1 MEFRVEFQEVTGA
14 ISTVMEL
21 RVFGCAKGKMT
32 ISTFSSLAHFQSSPF
47 NPQQLQCI
55 PQLIF

>member
-21 RVFGCAKGKMT
+21 RVFGCAEGKMT
-32 ISTFSSLAHFQSSPF
+32 IFTFSSNMPKDENVHM
-47 NPQQLQCI
+47 NKI
-55 PQLIF
+55 HH